1 VWIGFFYGFVMQK
14 HGDINMKYFVII
26 VLLLSTSIKAF
37 ASQEEFMTAN
47 EKWKAQKSNP
57 DRMKYLNA
65 VLEIDNKL
73 NRDEQG
79 GCYFVASG
87 GITQII
93 VINSEGVVESVIS
106 ESNSEKSECFKKIYL
121 GLKYPK
127 PPFAPIYDKMLMG
140 YPEKNNM

>member
-1 VWIGFFYGFVMQK
+1 MQK
-14 HGDINMKYFVII
+14 QGDINMNFFAIFII
-26 VLLLSTSIKAF
+26 LLFTSFNAF
-37 ASQEEFMTAN
+37 ASQEEFAAAN

-57 DRMKYLNA
+57 DRMKYLNT
-65 VLEIDNKL
+65 VLEIDNKQ

-79 GCYFVASG
+79 GCYNVAPG

-93 VINSEGVVESVIS
+93 VINSEGIIESVIS
-106 ESNSEKSECFKKIYL
+106 ESKSEKSECFKKVYL

-140 YPEKNNM
+140 YPEKK